1 MLLLGL
7 GLAVG
12 GLLHA
17 APEAPITH
25 VTLYRDSARVS
36 RTATLS
42 LTGSER
48 VEFPLLPAGVDLDSI
63 QVEAP
68 GAVVAAVDIAHT
80 KLPEHHLPGQ
90 ETQRFLSELSRL
102 RQSSVS
108 MDAERDLVASQ
119 LQALRGIHPPSSA
132 SLTADVSKPLATP
145 AAWRAATDFLV
156 TQATKREAR
165 LRELEAQRS
174 ALDSETTG
182 LFEEA
187 KRLEEQSQVD
197 RIQVSA
203 LLTGKGRV
211 KATLSYR
218 VSQGVRWTP
227 RYELQFQPGQQR
239 VQVSLSGRVVQN
251 TGEDW
256 VQSILTL
263 SVAQPSAAT
272 SLPQVTTWTIGSAE
286 HFIPHASGRMPPIS
300 GPPTPAPP
308 RAAPSLDEVQSAQLW
323 RQFEKFR
330 EPRVTIEEVTAALLT
345 TVPPLSGAVLD
356 VITHQPVQGLQVEA
370 QALGGGAR
378 GADVPKPIKVLTNVQ
393 GRYAFDALP
402 PGTYTLSFRQP
413 DHDVLLQAGIASR
426 EGHPLRVNATLSSP
440 ADPVPQENTTPEYG
454 YVVDGLSD
462 NQKNVFGLNGHSY
475 TVSGLTGGWESRPRV
490 MVPIDLTPPGGWA
503 PSMDPNFPAALA
515 ASHELGFT
523 TALPETVRSAT
534 GERTLPL
541 RTESWPVEV
550 ERHLVTS
557 LSTEAYLVARIKSP
571 ASSPLPGG
579 QAALFVGAD
588 PVGTATL
595 SPMFPGEP
603 FTLPL
608 GVDRSV
614 RATRTIHVVQSTQG
628 LLSKDDVN
636 AYEVTLEI
644 PNPYPFPMPVQ
655 VVDQWPLSQSDD
667 VKVKLVATQP
677 TARTDEQTGELRW
690 EHLVLPPSSKQVIT
704 FQYTVRRPKSWR
716 LTQSP

>member
-12 GLLHA
+12 SLLHST
-17 APEAPITH
+17 PEAPITH

-42 LTGSER
+42 LTGSQR

-68 GAVVAAVDIAHT
+68 GAVIAAVDIVHP
-80 KLPEHHLPGQ
+80 KLPEHRLPSQ
-90 ETQRFLSELSRL
+90 ETQRLLSELSRV
-102 RQSSVS
+102 RQSSASV
-108 MDAERDLVASQ
+108 DAERDLVTSQ
-119 LQALRGIHPPSSA
+119 LQALRGIHPPSAA

-145 AAWRAATDFLV
+145 AGWRAATDFLV
-156 TQATKREAR
+156 PQVTKREAR

-174 ALDSETTG
+174 ALDSESTG

-187 KRLEEQSQVD
+187 NRLEEQSQVD

-227 RYELQFQPGQQR
+227 RYELQFQPEQQR

-256 VQSILTL
+256 AQSILTL
-263 SVAQPSAAT
+263 SMAQPSAAT
-272 SLPQVTTWTIGSAE
+272 SLPQITTWTIGSAE
-286 HFIPHASGRMPPIS
+286 HFIPHASGRVPPIS
-300 GPPTPAPP
+300 GPPAPAPP
-308 RAAPSLDEVQSAQLW
+308 RSAPSLDEVQSAQLW
-323 RQFEKFR
+323 RQLEKFR
-330 EPRVTIEEVTAALLT
+330 APRVTIEEVTAGLLT
-345 TVPPLSGAVLD
+345 AVPPLSGTILD
-356 VITHQPVQGLQVEA
+356 LITHKPVRGILVEA
-370 QALGGGAR
+370 KVLGGGVQ
-378 GADVPKPIKVLTNVQ
+378 GADAPEPIKVLSNEQ
-393 GRYAFDALP
+393 GRYAFGTLP
-402 PGTYTLSFRQP
+402 PGTYTLTFRKP
-413 DHDVLLQAGIASR
+413 GEHVLLQQGIASS
-426 EGHPLRVNATLSSP
+426 EGHPLRVNAALISP
-440 ADPVPQENTTPEYG
+440 ASQEDTSPKNG
-454 YVVDGLSD
+454 YVVDGLSVSQENTFPLID
-462 NQKNVFGLNGHSY
+462 HGY
-475 TVSGLTGGWESRPRV
+475 TFSGLAGGSESTPRV
-490 MVPIDLTPPGGWA
+490 PVPIDLTPPGGWA
-503 PSMDPNFPAALA
+503 PPRDPNFPAALA

-523 TALPETVRSAT
+523 TALPETVRSAV

-655 VVDQWPLSQSDD
+655 VVDQWPLSHSDD

-677 TARTDEQTGELRW
+677 TARVNEKTGELCW
-690 EHLVLPPSSKQVIT
+690 ERLVLPPSSKQVIT